1 MDIQPGNLLPDWVP
15 EGVNR
20 YLEHTETGR
29 SIRDL
34 ARGAGCHASTIL
46 RQIRKVEGLRDDP
59 LVDLTLTALA
69 TLFVLPS
76 GPHTADQVLAPGSLP
91 ELPDTQTLERE
102 AVRVMRR
109 LCETGAVLA
118 FAEEMPKAVVVR
130 DGANGTSTRTAV
142 VERTVAG
149 AMALTGWIARTTGG
163 RINRY
168 HIATAGRTAL
178 GQMLARQEN
187 SARRLNEIGFAEA
200 QSQFNGPSAVREQD
214 AVGPGGDTPRRRMRY
229 SMAESPL
236 IALSRRKDRDGNLF
250 LSDELVRA
258 GERLREDFELAQIDE
273 PGSPRLT
280 VGVATVRPCE
290 SPRRSKPGT
299 GVARERVQRA
309 LEDLGPGL
317 GDVALRCCCF
327 LEGLETA
334 ERQMG
339 WSARSGKIVLRI
351 ALQRLHRHY
360 EELSARDQMIG

>member
-1 MDIQPGNLLPDWVP
+1 MDKQPGNLLPDWVP

-59 LVDLTLTALA
+59 LVDLTLSALA
-69 TLFVLPS
+69 ILFVSPS
-76 GPHTADQVLAPGSLP
+76 GVKDPSPADLP
-91 ELPDTQTLERE
+91 DLPDTESLERE

-109 LCETGAVLA
+109 LCETGALLA

-130 DGANGTSTRTAV
+130 DGANGASTRTAV
-142 VERTVAG
+142 VERMEAG
-149 AMALTGWIARTTGG
+149 AMALTGWIARTSGG

-168 HIATAGRTAL
+168 HITTAGRAAL

-187 SARRLNEIGFAEA
+187 TARRLNETGFAEA
-200 QSQFNGPSAVREQD
+200 QLPFSGPSAVREQG
-214 AVGPGGDTPRRRMRY
+214 AMGQGGDIPRRRMRY

-236 IALSRRKDRDGNLF
+236 IALARRKDRDGNLF

-273 PGSPRLT
+273 PGSQRLT
-280 VGVATVRPCE
+280 IGSATVRYCE
-290 SPRRSKPGT
+290 TPRRSKPGT